1 MICFAVIDTNVIVSA
16 AIKPD
21 SIPGKILAL
30 ALSGEIRPVFSR
42 EILLEYKKVLSR
54 AKFCFEKSYVD
65 NVIKTFNIFGDNI
78 VPLRLSAHFEDAD
91 DKKFYEAFVSLKDE
105 RDVYLVTG
113 NIRHFPNDERIVT
126 PRQMTDIL
134 KASPGR
140 TWGIDFGKSL

>member
-1 MICFAVIDTNVIVSA
+1 MICSAVIDTNVIVSA
-16 AIKPD
+16 AIKPE
-21 SIPGKILAL
+21 SIPGEILAL

-42 EILLEYKKVLSR
+42 EILLEYEKVLSR
-54 AKFCFEKSYVD
+54 PKFCFERSYVD

-105 RDVYLVTG
+105 RDIYLITG
-113 NIRHFPNDERIVT
+113 NTRHFPIDERIVT

-134 KASPGR
+134 KRSLGQ
-140 TWGIDFGKSL
+140 TGGLDFEKSV